1 MKKSDEHIV
10 YNYFKIVDEDGEVV
24 GVGAVEVGSKNE
36 GLLIDDIFNLGYKPV
51 KITKQ
56 EFDEYDS
63 GDEVRNF

>member
-1 MKKSDEHIV
+1 
-10 YNYFKIVDEDGEVV
+10 
-24 GVGAVEVGSKNE
+24 
-36 GLLIDDIFNLGYKPV
+36 LLIDDIFNLGYKPV